1 MEERPI
7 KKAGPMEE
15 RIIGFLR
22 ADVLQ
27 LNDRG
32 GLHSSARQA
41 RLKSVRVW
49 NLEPAEMIWVF
60 VIGVRKP

>member
-32 GLHSSARQA
+32 GLALVCKTS
-41 RLKSVRVW
+41 KT
-49 NLEPAEMIWVF
+49 
-60 VIGVRKP
+60 